1 MSNWVDEM
9 IASYTAYRRN
19 LSEMKKYL
27 NPENTKDA
35 EDERMI
41 NSMIRD
47 MSESI
52 EWLETGRDP
61 KVMKG
66 IHVDSI
72 YHVQMMDNMDLIPDI
87 MEQLEEESINERHLF
102 MTKDEKIIMS
112 EILNSLSLRERQCY
126 FLHVGHKKSFGEIAN
141 ELGISRST
149 VQTHITRA
157 KSKVGNKIKDV
168 S

>member
-9 IASYTAYRRN
+9 IVSYTEYRRE
-19 LSEMKKYL
+19 LSRMKSNL
-27 NPENTKDA
+27 NPENPKDA
-35 EDERMI
+35 EDEKLI

-47 MSESI
+47 MSEDI
-52 EWLETGRDP
+52 EWMETGRDP

-72 YHVQMMDNMDLIPDI
+72 YHVQSYGNMDLIPDI
-87 MEQLEEESINERHLF
+87 IEQLEDDDINDRHIF
-102 MTKDEKIIMS
+102 MTKDEKIIMGD
-112 EILNSLSLRERQCY
+112 IIKTLSARERQCY
-126 FLHVGHKKSFGEIAN
+126 FLHVGHKKSFREIAN

-157 KSKVGNKIKDV
+157 KNKVENKIKDV
-168 S
+168 V

>member
-9 IASYTAYRRN
+9 IASYTTHRRS
-19 LSEMKKYL
+19 LSEMKRSL
-27 NPENTKDA
+27 NPENLKDA
-35 EDERMI
+35 EDEKMI

-47 MSESI
+47 MSETI

-61 KVMKG
+61 KVRKG
-66 IHVDSI
+66 VHVESI
-72 YHVQMMDNMDLIPDI
+72 YHVTSYADVDLIPDI
-87 MEQLEEESINERHLF
+87 MEQLEEKDDINERELF

-126 FLHVGHKKSFGEIAN
+126 FLHVGHGKSFGEIAKD
-141 ELGISRST
+141 LGISRST

-157 KSKVGNKIKDV
+157 KSKIGDKVV
-168 S
+168 

>member
-1 MSNWVDEM
+1 MTNWVDDM
-9 IASYTAYRRN
+9 LASYTEHRRE
-19 LSEMKKYL
+19 LARMKRNL
-27 NPENTKDA
+27 NPENPKDA
-35 EDERMI
+35 EDEKMI

-66 IHVDSI
+66 VHVDSV
-72 YHVQMMDNMDLIPDI
+72 YHVRSYENMDLIPDI
-87 MEQLEEESINERHLF
+87 AEQLEDDDINNRRLF
-102 MTKDEKIIMS
+102 MTKDEKMIMAD
-112 EILNSLSLRERQCY
+112 ILKSLSLRERQCY
-126 FLHVGHKKSFGEIAN
+126 ILHVGHKKSFGEIAS

-157 KSKVGNKIKDV
+157 KSKVESKIKDAG
-168 S
+168 